1 MIRRPPRSTR
11 TYTLVPYTSL
21 FRALGRRRG
30 AAADAA
36 CDRLDLAH
44 RAVAQADAA
53 RAFLSDH
60 LPADGRARRQAAVG
74 RGGGMSAAPVILVD
88 ADACPV
94 KEEVYRVAWRHA
106 VPVKIVSN
114 SRLRVPEQIG
124 RAHV

>member
-1 MIRRPPRSTR
+1 MTSPFPTDRSTELEEGAR
-11 TYTLVPYTSL
+11 LSGARRLPA
-21 FRALGRRRG
+21 RGRRRG

-53 RAFLSDH
+53 RAFLSAH

-94 KEEVYRVAWRHA
+94 TEEVYRVER
-106 VPVKIVSN
+106 SDG
-114 SRLRVPEQIG
+114 G
-124 RAHV
+124 RGGK